1 MSSDAPATAP
11 YFPVQVGDTVRLKK
25 AHPCG
30 GRDWT
35 VSRIGA
41 DIGLVCATC
50 GRKVMLTRDD
60 FDRRCVQHT
69 PPTGKNETDT

>member
-1 MSSDAPATAP
+1 VSAPADH

-30 GRDWT
+30 GKEWT
-35 VSRIGA
+35 VTRIGA
-41 DIGLVCATC
+41 DIGLACATC
-50 GRKVMLTRDD
+50 GRKVLLTRDD

-69 PPTGKNETDT
+69 TSMSE